1 MAYINE
7 KAGHTATAVTNAEAN
22 DLGYWDYYD
31 EYTKVGEGGSSQAI
45 DDYLNKSS
53 PNEQDMTTLLN
64 ELQKTPDADVDSY
77 KKLGQI
83 LDTIDPNNT
92 DLRIAISRARTAQRQ
107 AIADARRGGGATQA
121 KAKEKLTTALG
132 LGARQTAAK
141 VTLPTGTPQ
150 DIYKEYIRKSLTRAR
165 AIGKEPLVKE
175 TT

>member
-1 MAYINE
+1 MQE
-7 KAGHTATAVTNAEAN
+7 VRS
-22 DLGYWDYYD
+22 
-31 EYTKVGEGGSSQAI
+31 GS
-45 DDYLNKSS
+45 
-53 PNEQDMTTLLN
+53 
-64 ELQKTPDADVDSY
+64 DADVDSY

-83 LDTIDPNNT
+83 LDTIDPDNT